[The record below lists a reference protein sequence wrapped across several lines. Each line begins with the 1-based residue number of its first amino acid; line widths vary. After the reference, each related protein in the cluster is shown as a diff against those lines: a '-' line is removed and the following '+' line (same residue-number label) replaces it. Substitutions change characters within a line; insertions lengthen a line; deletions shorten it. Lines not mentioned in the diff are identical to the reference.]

1 MAGTHQLHPGGHLV
15 QAVQHGGLEWAKN
28 TVKVVE
34 ELRLIVAAELR
45 MDAGI
50 PHGGFTEVTAQ
61 EVAGKEGLVRLVPG
75 EDGVG
80 PVEERRTDEPQRLAA
95 QVQGIAV
102 LHHAA
107 GEFLIGNGG
116 EEFFCGA
123 GAEHSEVGAA
133 VQQGTDAA
141 GVVGLGVVHDQI
153 IQLFHRENLLDVGDQ
168 ILKVVLVNGL
178 DEGGLFSAGHQIS
191 IIRSPIPGLH
201 HNIEHPERGIQ
212 NAHGPDALTQL
223 NGTHSVVPFYRHLGE
238 LETLLFLS
246 ELSIS
251 SRGGYVN
258 LQKCK
263 KVGRKRLGRLGT
275 NICRLDGASFGR

>member
-1 MAGTHQLHPGGHLV
+1 M
-15 QAVQHGGLEWAKN
+15 
-28 TVKVVE
+28 
-34 ELRLIVAAELR
+34 
-45 MDAGI
+45 
-50 PHGGFTEVTAQ
+50 
-61 EVAGKEGLVRLVPG
+61 
-75 EDGVG
+75 
-80 PVEERRTDEPQRLAA
+80 EERRADEPQRLAA

-123 GAEHSEVGAA
+123 GAEHGEVGATI
-133 VQQGTDAA
+133 QQGTDAA

-258 LQKCK
+258 LQNVRKWAESGWGGWAQTS
-263 KVGRKRLGRLGT
+263 VGLTGLRLG
-275 NICRLDGASFGR
+275 GRMVRQKAGNRGEKEKHGHLFRQCGHHAGVS